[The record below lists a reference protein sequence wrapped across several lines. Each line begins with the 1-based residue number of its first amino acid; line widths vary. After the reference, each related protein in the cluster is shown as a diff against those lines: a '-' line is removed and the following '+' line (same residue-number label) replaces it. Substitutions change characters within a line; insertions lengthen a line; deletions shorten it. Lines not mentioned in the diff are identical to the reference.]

1 MWTALRISRPNRQT
15 LVSTSAVLSAMG
27 LATATSSSASNAAA
41 ASTEP
46 KVALSAGEFR
56 TFKVSKVEDVTHDT
70 KRVVFDLPGPDYE
83 MGLSVASCL
92 LAKADING
100 APVVRPYT
108 PVNTN
113 SEKGVL
119 ELVVKGYPKGLLSKH
134 IVELQVG
141 DSLEMKGPFVK
152 FKYEPNTYKKIG
164 FIAGG
169 SGLTPLLQV
178 AKEILRNPADETEVT
193 LVFANNAERDII
205 LREELDA
212 LAYMY
217 PQFKVHYVLS
227 QASEGWTGRTGF
239 VTKEIIQE
247 LLPAPS
253 DENLVCVCGP
263 PPMMEALSGDKN
275 PDKTQGELRGLLKEL
290 QYTSSQVYKF

>member
-1 MWTALRISRPNRQT
+1 MWRALRISRSFVQT
-15 LVSTSAVLSAMG
+15 ARLPLLSLSAMG
-27 LATATSSSASNAAA
+27 LVAAASSSTSSASAAA
-41 ASTEP
+41 D
-46 KVALSAGEFR
+46 KVALSPGEFR
-56 TFKVSKVEDVTHDT
+56 AFKVSKVESVTHDT

-92 LAKADING
+92 FAKAEING
-100 APVVRPYT
+100 EAVIRPYT
-108 PVNTN
+108 PVNSN
-113 SEKGVL
+113 AEKGVL
-119 ELVVKGYPKGLLSKH
+119 ELVVKGYPTGKLSKH

-152 FKYEPNTYKKIG
+152 FPYKANQYKQIG

-178 AKEILRNPADETEVT
+178 AKEILRNPEDETQIV
-193 LVFANNAERDII
+193 LVYANTAERDII

-212 LAYMY
+212 LAHIY
-217 PQFKVHYVLS
+217 PQFTVHYVLS
-227 QASEGWTGRTGF
+227 HPSAEWKGHKGF
-239 VTKEIIQE
+239 VTKEIVQT
-247 LLPAPS
+247 LLPSPGA
-253 DENLVCVCGP
+253 DALVCVCGP

-290 QYTSSQVYKF
+290 DYTSAQVYKF

>member
-1 MWTALRISRPNRQT
+1 MWRALRIPRSTAKTHLPFT
-15 LVSTSAVLSAMG
+15 LSLSAMG
-27 LATATSSSASNAAA
+27 LVVAASSSTNAAA
-41 ASTEP
+41 SAEP
-46 KVALSAGEFR
+46 KVALSPGEFR
-56 TFKVSKVEDVTHDT
+56 AFKVSKVENVTHDT
-70 KRVVFDLPGPDYE
+70 KRVVFDLPSAEHE

-100 APVVRPYT
+100 EPVVRPYT

-113 SEKGVL
+113 AEKGVL
-119 ELVVKGYPKGLLSKH
+119 ELVVKGYPTGKLSKH

-152 FKYEPNTYKKIG
+152 FPYKANQYKQIG

-169 SGLTPLLQV
+169 SGLTPLLQIV
-178 AKEILRNPADETEVT
+178 KEVVRNPEDNTQVV
-193 LVFANNAERDII
+193 LVFANTAERDII

-212 LAYMY
+212 LAQIY
-217 PQFKVHYVLS
+217 PQFSVHYVLS
-227 QASEGWTGRTGF
+227 HPPAEWKGYTGF
-239 VTKEIIQE
+239 VTKEIVQE
-247 LLPAPS
+247 LLPSPS
-253 DENLVCVCGP
+253 AEALVCVCGP

-290 QYTSSQVYKF
+290 NYTSAQVYKF